1 MSYTVFGQI
10 PDNGNY
16 LPEGSR
22 AGVLGQIPTN
32 GAYIPGGARAGVFGQ
47 IPINGNY
54 LMEGRAGSEGVF
66 ARRGLGQS
74 PAMWGAATYDDGGLQ
89 RVRPDA
95 LPAAMWSLNS
105 TTNTDPAKGA
115 TTSVVANYLETYEM
129 NVASGAGDNWL
140 DAYLGG
146 GYVILFLMSS
156 PIGTTLPFFVTM
168 DPRFVADNAATKAD
182 KMVIVTGNEAI
193 ISAAKALLGGSPIP
207 SGVCPPGTI
216 GLPPACVPAG
226 GTMPTV
232 PTVPSAPTTPSGGC
246 PPGQIGFPPFCIPT
260 GGVTPP
266 VQPPAPTTPTPV
278 PPGVPAPKEPAPAPV
293 PQPIAKAGLFGGK
306 DWVLPV
312 LVGVGAVSLFA
323 LMAAAKK
330 KTA

>member
-10 PDNGNY
+10 P
-16 LPEGSR
+16 
-22 AGVLGQIPTN
+22 TN
-32 GAYIPGGARAGVFGQ
+32 GAYLEGGARAGVFGQ
-47 IPINGNY
+47 IPVNGNY
-54 LMEGRAGSEGVF
+54 LIEGHRGGEGVF
-66 ARRGLGQS
+66 ARRGFGQS

-105 TTNTDPAKGA
+105 TTNTDPARGA
-115 TTSVVANYLETYEM
+115 TTTVVPNYLETYEM

-156 PIGTTLPFFVTM
+156 PVGPTLPFFVTM
-168 DPRFVADNAATKAD
+168 DPRFIAENASTQAN

-193 ISAAKALLGGSPIP
+193 IQAAKALLGGATVP
-207 SGVCPPGTI
+207 GGTCPPGTI
-216 GLPPACVPAG
+216 GFPPACFPTG
-226 GTMPTV
+226 GTTPTI
-232 PTVPSAPTTPSGGC
+232 PTTPTSPPIPSGAC

-266 VQPPAPTTPTPV
+266 VQPPAPTTPPGPVPV
-278 PPGVPAPKEPAPAPV
+278 PPGVPAPLPESAPAPK
-293 PQPIAKAGLFGGK
+293 PIAKAGLLGGP
-306 DWVLPV
+306 DWLLPV
-312 LVGVGAVSLFA
+312 IVGVGAVSLFA
-323 LMAAAKK
+323 LMAAGKK
-330 KTA
+330 RTA